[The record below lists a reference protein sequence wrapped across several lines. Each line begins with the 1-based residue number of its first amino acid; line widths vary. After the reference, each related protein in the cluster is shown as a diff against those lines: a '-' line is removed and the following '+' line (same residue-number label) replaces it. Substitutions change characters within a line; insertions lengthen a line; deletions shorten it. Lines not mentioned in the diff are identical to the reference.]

1 MTQDRTIHDNPNPN
15 SLRASFYVL
24 PKGLSEYGIDMSNL
38 AHMKSL
44 KRKLQEIT
52 EGTILVSICDVPYK
66 CPPSPFE
73 ISFLIHEL
81 LSQRGIR
88 DKVRI
93 VVIYL

>member
-1 MTQDRTIHDNPNPN
+1 
-15 SLRASFYVL
+15 
-24 PKGLSEYGIDMSNL
+24 MSNL

-73 ISFLIHEL
+73 IAFLIHEV
-81 LSQRGIR
+81 LSERGIR

-93 VVIYL
+93 VVTSPIGFPFGGPAGLEIFSARMRECG